1 MIQEAAVLGNVIR
14 GIRRAR
20 NLSQETLAHESG
32 VNRAFLSQIERGI
45 QQPTVETLFKLARAL
60 ETSTVT
66 IFGLVEERLVQ
77 EVRDEDVTEG
87 VVAEPRVGP
96 PSPDQSDATD
106 SLATAFLDDLEQ
118 ELCLFWEGG
127 DKDGAL
133 LYAKMKARQSFL
145 MGLERSLRE
154 RVKKT

>member
-1 MIQEAAVLGNVIR
+1 MTSVAEALGNAIR

-45 QQPTVETLFKLARAL
+45 QQPTVETLFKLSRAL

-66 IFGLVEERLVQ
+66 IFGLVEERLSQ
-77 EVRDEDVTEG
+77 ETQDEDVATG
-87 VVAEPRVGP
+87 VVAEPRGGHT
-96 PSPDQSDATD
+96 SEGQRDETT
-106 SLATAFLDDLEQ
+106 SLPLVFLNDLER
-118 ELCLFWEGG
+118 ELSLFWDAG

-133 LYAKMKARQSFL
+133 LYAKTKARQSFL
-145 MGLERSLRE
+145 LGLEGCLQRRM
-154 RVKKT
+154 KKS

>member
-1 MIQEAAVLGNVIR
+1 MTPVAEALGNAIR

-32 VNRAFLSQIERGI
+32 VNRAFLSQIERGV
-45 QQPTVETLFKLARAL
+45 QQPTVETLFKLSRAL

-66 IFGLVEERLVQ
+66 IFGLVEERLTQ
-77 EVRDEDVTEG
+77 EAQEKDTAKG
-87 VVAEPRVGP
+87 IVAEPRSGHT
-96 PSPDQSDATD
+96 SPGQDVETG
-106 SLATAFLDDLEQ
+106 SLPQAFLNDLER
-118 ELCLFWEGG
+118 ELSLFWDAG

-145 MGLERSLRE
+145 MGLEGCLQG
-154 RVKKT
+154 RVKRS